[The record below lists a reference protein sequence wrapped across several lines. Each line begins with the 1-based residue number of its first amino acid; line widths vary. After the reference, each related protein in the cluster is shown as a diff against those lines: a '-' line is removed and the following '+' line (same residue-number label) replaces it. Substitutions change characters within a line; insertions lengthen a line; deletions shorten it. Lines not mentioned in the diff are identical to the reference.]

1 MKSAHHFSIAAVSL
15 SLLSWL
21 PTAAIAVAVPG
32 QGTWETTLF
41 ARDINADG
49 TVDAYFDATRNVT
62 WLADA
67 NAKAINGTSFDDGF
81 RSNDGK
87 VTYASARSWLAGLD
101 VYSVTGW
108 RVPVADLVPMYGT

>member
-1 MKSAHHFSIAAVSL
+1 MKSPHHFSIAAVSL

-21 PTAAIAVAVPG
+21 PTAANAVAVPG

-41 ARDINADG
+41 ARDINGDG
-49 TVDAYFDATRNVT
+49 TVDAYFDSTRNVT
-62 WLADA
+62 WLPHA

-87 VTYASARSWLAGLD
+87 VTCASARSWLAGLD